1 MGEKKKTLMV
11 LKADLQCCRCYKKV
25 KKVLCKFPQIQDQVF
40 KEKENLVL
48 ITVVCCCPE
57 KLKQKIICKGGG
69 TITCIE
75 IKEPEKPKDEKPKD
89 EKPKDEKPKDEK
101 PKDEKPKDEKPKD
114 EKPTDE
120 KPKDEKPKPVPVTV
134 PAYPIS
140 IPIPIGFGVCCEECY
155 EGRGGGPC
163 HYGHGRPLALPKVPV
178 PIYPSGFGACCEE
191 CSEGR
196 GGGPCHYGH
205 GRPGPLPCYGTPV
218 YDSYGGGYRS
228 CYARQSEYYC
238 EESSPG
244 CTIM

>member
-1 MGEKKKTLMV
+1 M
-11 LKADLQCCRCYKKV
+11 
-25 KKVLCKFPQIQDQVF
+25 F

-75 IKEPEKPKDEKPKD
+75 IIEPEKPPKKPEPEKKPEKQPEPDEKKQPVDQSKKPPPK
-89 EKPKDEKPKDEK
+89 PV
-101 PKDEKPKDEKPKD
+101 
-114 EKPTDE
+114 
-120 KPKDEKPKPVPVTV
+120 PVPVTV

-140 IPIPIGFGVCCEECY
+140 IAFGVCCGECY
-155 EGRGGGPC
+155 EGRRGGPC
-163 HYGHGRPLALPKVPV
+163 HCGHGRPKVPV
-178 PIYPSGFGACCEE
+178 PIYPSRSGACCEQ

-218 YDSYGGGYRS
+218 YDSYGGGYRR

>member
-1 MGEKKKTLMV
+1 MSKQVETKKTLMV

-25 KKVLCKFPQIQDQVF
+25 KKVLCKFPEIQDQVF

-57 KLKQKIICKGGG
+57 KLKQKIISKGGG

-75 IKEPEKPKDEKPKD
+75 IKEPEKPQKPEPVKPQKPEPVKNPKEKVS
-89 EKPKDEKPKDEK
+89 KPDDQSKKP
-101 PKDEKPKDEKPKD
+101 P
-114 EKPTDE
+114 
-120 KPKDEKPKPVPVTV
+120 PKPVPVPATVPACPIPIPCHCGHCRPLALPKVPV
-134 PAYPIS
+134 PAYPIPV
-140 IPIPIGFGVCCEECY
+140 PIP
-155 EGRGGGPC
+155 C
-163 HYGHGRPLALPKVPV
+163 HCGHCRPLALPKVPV

-228 CYARQSEYYC
+228 CYARRSEYYC

>member
-1 MGEKKKTLMV
+1 V
-11 LKADLQCCRCYKKV
+11 
-25 KKVLCKFPQIQDQVF
+25 I
-40 KEKENLVL
+40 

-75 IKEPEKPKDEKPKD
+75 IKEPEKPPEKTEPAKQPKKQPGPEKDKVENPKSTEKIKPPDDQKSKTPAPKLV
-89 EKPKDEKPKDEK
+89 
-101 PKDEKPKDEKPKD
+101 
-114 EKPTDE
+114 
-120 KPKDEKPKPVPVTV
+120 PVPVHV
-134 PAYPIS
+134 PAY
-140 IPIPIGFGVCCEECY
+140 PIPIGFGVCCGECY

-163 HYGHGRPLALPKVPV
+163 HYGHGRPLSLPKVPV

>member
-1 MGEKKKTLMV
+1 M
-11 LKADLQCCRCYKKV
+11 
-25 KKVLCKFPQIQDQVF
+25 
-40 KEKENLVL
+40 
-48 ITVVCCCPE
+48 VCCCPE

-75 IKEPEKPKDEKPKD
+75 IIEPEKPPKKPEPEKKPEKQPEPEKPKKQPEPEKPKKTQDVKPKD
-89 EKPKDEKPKDEK
+89 EKTKPV
-101 PKDEKPKDEKPKD
+101 PV
-114 EKPTDE
+114 
-120 KPKDEKPKPVPVTV
+120 PVPVTV
-134 PAYPIS
+134 PAYR
-140 IPIPIGFGVCCEECY
+140 IPIP
-155 EGRGGGPC
+155 C
-163 HYGHGRPLALPKVPV
+163 HCGHCRPLALPKVPV